1 MILVFFIKLEVVYPK
16 WNGIIILNRNART
29 ILIVPISA
37 ELLNVSLL
45 KTISPI
51 INTITSKTDFA
62 LKYQRP
68 YTKHIL
74 NNTAK
79 ISADSISASLLFP
92 LAYQQA
98 KDNNGETAVNPNQII
113 A

>member
-1 MILVFFIKLEVVYPK
+1 M
-16 WNGIIILNRNART
+16 
-29 ILIVPISA
+29 ILIVTMST

-45 KTISPI
+45 KTVSPMI
-51 INTITSKTDFA
+51 KTIASKTDHES
-62 LKYQRP
+62 KYQHP

-79 ISADSISASLLFP
+79 ISTDRINAGLLFP
-92 LAYQQA
+92 LAYQHKKA
-98 KDNNGETAVNPNQII
+98 SNGETAVNPNQII